1 MRNAIRCIVADD
13 EPLAVQLLAD
23 YIQKTPGC
31 ELIFHS
37 TNILQIAEYLEEHNC
52 DLIFLDIQMPELT
65 GIQFLKQIDTNCK
78 VIFTTAYS
86 EYALESYQFDVIDYI
101 VKPVTY
107 ERFLASIDKFK
118 RFVSAAQDSNNE
130 AESIFIKTEYRIQQV
145 NLSSVLFIEAKRD
158 YLAFH
163 TTEGKIMTL
172 DSLRNMEQLLPS
184 KRFIRIHKSYIINI
198 GKIEFIERGKIVINQ
213 FYLPVGDYYKEH
225 VSKIIRLK

>member
-23 YIQKTPGC
+23 YIEKTHGC
-31 ELIFHS
+31 ELIFQS
-37 TNILQIAEYLEEHNC
+37 THILQVAEFLKEHHC

-65 GIQFLKQIDTNCK
+65 GIQFLKQINANCK
-78 VIFTTAYS
+78 VVFTTAYS

-101 VKPVTY
+101 LKPITY

-118 RFVSAAQDSNNE
+118 RLVSAGEDFDNE
-130 AESIFIKTEYRIQQV
+130 PESIFIKTEYRIQQV
-145 NLSSVLFIEAKRD
+145 NLSTVLFIEAKRD

-184 KRFIRIHKSYIINI
+184 KKFIRIHKSYIINI

-213 FYLPVGDYYKEH
+213 TYLPVGDYYKEH
-225 VSKIIRLK
+225 LSKIIRLK

>member
-37 TNILQIAEYLEEHNC
+37 THILQVTDFLKEHHC
-52 DLIFLDIQMPELT
+52 DLIFLDNQMPELT
-65 GIQFLKQIDTNCK
+65 GIQFLKQMNANCK
-78 VIFTTAYS
+78 VVFTTAYS

-101 VKPVTY
+101 LKPITY
-107 ERFLASIDKFK
+107 ERFMASIDKFK
-118 RFVSAAQDSNNE
+118 RLVSAGEDFDNE
-130 AESIFIKTEYRIQQV
+130 PESIFIKTEYRIQQV

-172 DSLRNMEQLLPS
+172 DSMRNMEQLLPS

-225 VSKIIRLK
+225 LSKIIRLK

>member
-1 MRNAIRCIVADD
+1 
-13 EPLAVQLLAD
+13 
-23 YIQKTPGC
+23 
-31 ELIFHS
+31 
-37 TNILQIAEYLEEHNC
+37 
-52 DLIFLDIQMPELT
+52 MPELT

-101 VKPVTY
+101 LKPVTY
-107 ERFLASIDKFK
+107 ERFLASIDKYK
-118 RFVSAAQDSNNE
+118 RLVFNGQDSKIE
-130 AESIFIKTEYRIQQV
+130 PESIFIKTEYRIQQV

-213 FYLPVGDYYKEH
+213 VYLPVGDYYKEH
-225 VSKIIRLK
+225 LSKIIRLK

>member
-1 MRNAIRCIVADD
+1 MHNAIRCIVADD

-37 TNILQIAEYLEEHNC
+37 TNILQVTEFLKEHHC

-101 VKPVTY
+101 LKPVTY
-107 ERFLASIDKFK
+107 ERFLASIDKYK
-118 RFVSAAQDSNNE
+118 RLVFNGQDSKIE
-130 AESIFIKTEYRIQQV
+130 PESIFIKTEYRIQQV

-213 FYLPVGDYYKEH
+213 VYLPVGDYYKEH
-225 VSKIIRLK
+225 LSKIIRLK